1 MKKSLT
7 KTLAFL
13 LLLVSAIFG
22 NLFITQSL
30 SHSVYADEEETGRI
44 PVITAPD
51 NATDPDDLPDV
62 TGGSDDNNDSNTENP
77 DETGR
82 IPAVTAPSLAEE
94 GEDSETSA
102 EEGSEEESTPVCQ
115 AEAGSLS
122 WIICP
127 TIEII
132 TNATDAIYK
141 AIEQLLIV
149 QPLSTADDSPIY
161 LIWQYMR
168 SLTNIVFVI
177 LLIVVIYSQI
187 TGLGISNYGI
197 KRILPRLIITVVLIN
212 LSYLI
217 CTLAVDLSNII
228 GFSLR
233 GTLGHIQEAIASV
246 NPEALSGDLS
256 IATIVST
263 LIGGGT
269 IAGITISAL
278 GGIGWLFWMLVPV
291 LIAGIISVV
300 VGLLTIAA
308 RQALIALL
316 IMIAPLA
323 LVAYLLPNTEKWF
336 TKWKDL
342 LLRMLIFYPMFSFLY
357 GASQLAGWA
366 LIAASTNALGIIL
379 GLAVQI
385 IPIFLGFSLM
395 KMSGTILGTL
405 NTGLRRVF
413 SPVQHA
419 TTGWALGHAEHH
431 RQIHLGYSNASGA
444 RLRGFLDKRRDL
456 RELETHNALET
467 RRNRSMTYVYN
478 KSSGF
483 KGYDDKGNMTWRKD
497 PNRQTR
503 NAKTSNYYSTLASN
517 AQAAYNNT
525 LGSYSDH
532 YTDSK
537 SQELNRLHGEAFLD
551 AFAQQ
556 HLAQNIAEAD
566 QKFLLDRHFAAAA
579 NSLENPYEYNRLIK
593 SAAGSLG
600 HNGEAAI
607 MGQVIVN
614 SSAIE
619 TRRRSEARIII
630 NKFGIDKTKLRPMLF
645 DKERMDDNGYET
657 DADGNV
663 IEDEMFHLIE
673 YDKNGKPTGY
683 KRSNWQHYLGV
694 HKQTGAEI
702 TKEEYDTLTDDER
715 KAYRKVRYFDIL
727 NDQKQLVQRVFED
740 DAGYM
745 KEILRDDI
753 AIADPINRR
762 YETEIGVDPET
773 LAPGMLRRYHSTISG
788 ALRETKYKEKDAASN
803 SMLLAQIDRGFVT
816 SKGQLNIAALQSLVA
831 AAKAGD
837 FLRNDSRNI
846 QELTKFISA
855 MNDDDAFAKYFPDED
870 IMKYRN
876 VNGVQLDGWRLAK
889 DANGKEYWE
898 EINHN
903 DPTITLE
910 DKKNLVRHKII
921 PKAAAKIIS
930 MFNRKVSPTVIDDMK
945 SEKGLDELL
954 KSIAQMAIDNA
965 TNQKLGQE
973 PLTDDDI
980 NVFDS
985 TDPEKFK
992 YIVKETQKELAQLRQ
1007 ARNGNNPDDDGGD
1020 DNSTPP
1026 SGGSPRNGGPN
1037 NNGGGSGGNG
1047 NNSGNG
1053 GSTRHNGNQGGGPT
1067 PHTHPGVDQFRKRKT
1082 RSDEAHEQLIQRNS
1096 YETVMDTIASYFD
1109 YQTDYE
1115 YVADQILG
1123 YFEEVENLR
1132 PLYDDCLDLVEQYR
1146 YDERSTSTEDAIY
1159 TMVHQANLEQDR
1171 IDDLH
1176 DAVIELI
1183 NNRAELF

>member
-1 MKKSLT
+1 MKKSIT
-7 KTLAFL
+7 KALAIL
-13 LLLVSAIFG
+13 LLLISAVFG

-30 SHSVYADEEETGRI
+30 SQHVYADEETGRV
-44 PVITAPD
+44 PAITAPTLD
-51 NATDPDDLPDV
+51 NTNTDSTDPDDLPDV
-62 TGGSDDNNDSNTENP
+62 TDGSENNDDNTE
-77 DETGR
+77 ETGR
-82 IPAVTAPSLAEE
+82 IPPITAPTLEDNTESGEE
-94 GEDSETSA
+94 ES
-102 EEGSEEESTPVCQ
+102 EEGSKEEATPVCQ

-122 WIICP
+122 WIVCP
-127 TIEII
+127 TVEII

-149 QPLSTADDSPIY
+149 QPLSTEDDSPIY
-161 LIWQYMR
+161 LIWQYAR

-177 LLIVVIYSQI
+177 LLIIVIYSQI

-228 GFSLR
+228 GFGLR
-233 GTLGHIQEAIASV
+233 GTLSHIQEAIIAASSG
-246 NPEALSGDLS
+246 ALNGDLS
-256 IATIVST
+256 IAAVVGT
-263 LIGGGT
+263 LLSGGA
-269 IAGITISAL
+269 IAGVTISTL
-278 GGIGWLFWMLVPV
+278 GGIGWLFWMLVPI
-291 LIAGIISVV
+291 LLAGVISVV

-323 LVAYLLPNTEKWF
+323 FVAYLLPNTEKWF

-366 LIAASTNALGIIL
+366 LIAASTNPLGIIL

-385 IPIFLGFSLM
+385 IPIFLGFSFM

-405 NTGLRRVF
+405 SSGIQRAF
-413 SPVQHA
+413 HPVQHA
-419 TTGWALGHAEHH
+419 ATGWALGHAEHR
-431 RQIHLGYSNASGA
+431 RQLHLGYSNATGA
-444 RLRGFLDKRRDL
+444 RLRGLLDKRRDL
-456 RELETHNALET
+456 RDLETHNALET

-478 KSSGF
+478 KSSSF
-483 KGYDDKGNMTWRKD
+483 KGYDDEGNMTWRQH

-503 NAKTSNYYSTLASN
+503 NAKTASYYSTIASN
-517 AQAAYNNT
+517 AQATYNNT

-532 YTDSK
+532 FLDRK

-551 AFAQQ
+551 SFAQQ

-566 QKFLLDRHFAAAA
+566 QKFLLDRHFAAVAD
-579 NSLENPYEYNRLIK
+579 SDKDPYEYNRLIK
-593 SAAGSLG
+593 SAAGGLG
-600 HNGEAAI
+600 HNGESAI

-619 TRRRSEARIII
+619 QRRRSEARIII
-630 NKFGIDKTKLRPMLF
+630 NKFGIDKTQLRPMLF
-645 DKERMDDNGYET
+645 DKAYMNDNGYET

-663 IEDEMFHLIE
+663 IEDTMFKLIE

-683 KRSNWQHYLGV
+683 KRQKWQHYLGINK
-694 HKQTGAEI
+694 HTGAEI
-702 TKEEYDTLTDDER
+702 TKEEYDALNDEER
-715 KAYRKVRYFDIL
+715 KEYRKVRYFDIK

-753 AIADPINRR
+753 QIADPINRR
-762 YETEIGVDPET
+762 YETEIGVDKDS
-773 LAPGMLRRYHSTISG
+773 LAPGMLRRYHSTISS
-788 ALRETKYKEKDAASN
+788 ALRETKYKEKDASSN

-816 SKGQLNIAALQSLVA
+816 SKGQLNIAALQSLTA

-837 FLRNDSRNI
+837 FLRNDSQNVE
-846 QELTKFISA
+846 ELTEFIKA
-855 MNDDDAFAKYFPDED
+855 MNDNGKFAKYFPDED

-876 VNGVQLDGWRLAK
+876 VNGVLLDGWRLTT
-889 DANGKEYWE
+889 DNNGNQYWQ

-910 DKKNLVRHKII
+910 DKKNLVRHKIL

-930 MFNRKVSPTVIDDMK
+930 MFNRKISPAVIDDMK
-945 SEKGLDELL
+945 AENKLAVLL
-954 KSIAQMAIDNA
+954 QAISDMTIDNA

-973 PLTDDDI
+973 PFIDGNDI
-980 NVFDS
+980 NIFDS
-985 TDPEKFK
+985 NDPSSFK
-992 YIVKETQKELAQLRQ
+992 RVVEASQKHLEQIKNS
-1007 ARNGNNPDDDGGD
+1007 RNGSNDNGD

-1026 SGGSPRNGGPN
+1026 TNGTPGGKGPKGGPSGGN
-1037 NNGGGSGGNG
+1037 NNGGNNPSGS
-1047 NNSGNG
+1047 
-1053 GSTRHNGNQGGGPT
+1053 T
-1067 PHTHPGVDQFRKRKT
+1067 PHTHPGISQFRKRKS
-1082 RSDEAHEQLIQRNS
+1082 RSNEAHQHYVERNR
-1096 YETVMDTIASYFD
+1096 YDTVMETIESYFD
-1109 YQTDYE
+1109 YNSDYNS
-1115 YVADQILG
+1115 VADQILS
-1123 YFEEVENLR
+1123 YFSDIENLQ
-1132 PLYDDCLDLVEQYR
+1132 PLYDDCRDLVEQYR
-1146 YDERSTSTEDAIY
+1146 FEDRSTSTEDAIY
-1159 TMVHQANLEQDR
+1159 AMAHQSELEQSH

-1176 DAVIELI
+1176 AAIIDLV
-1183 NNRAELF
+1183 NNRANLYD